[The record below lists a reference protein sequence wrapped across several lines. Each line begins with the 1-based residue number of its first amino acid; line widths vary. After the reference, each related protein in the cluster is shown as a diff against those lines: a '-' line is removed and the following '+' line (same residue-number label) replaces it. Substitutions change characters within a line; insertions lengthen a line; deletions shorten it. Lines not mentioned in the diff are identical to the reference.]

1 MDHFNYH
8 ADGRLLAEETAIED
22 IIKKSGTPAY
32 IYSRATIER
41 HWKAFDEA
49 AGTHP
54 HLICYAVKANS
65 NLGVLNIMARLG
77 SGFDI
82 VSVGELLRV
91 IQAGGD
97 PKKVVFSG
105 VGKTEVEIST
115 ALQAGIHCFNVES
128 ISELYRINEVA
139 ESLKT
144 VAPISIRINPNIDA
158 GTHPYISTGLKEN
171 KFGIEIE
178 QALTVYNLAHELP
191 FLDVIGV
198 DCHIGSQLTE
208 ISPFLEA
215 LDKLLMLIDDLA
227 TQGIIIKHLDL
238 GGGLGV
244 PYNGEKP
251 PEPAE
256 YMKAII
262 ERMNGRQLK
271 LIFEPGRA
279 IMANAGILVSKI
291 EFLKLNDH
299 KNFAI
304 IDAAMNDL
312 IRPALYSAWQN
323 IIPINNQLD
332 DPENRPTRVYDIVGP
347 ICETGDFLGKE
358 RELSIAEG
366 DYLAIRSAGAYGA
379 TMSSNYNSRCRPA
392 EIMVDG
398 NKAFVVREREEHR
411 ELWKGEHVLP

>member
-1 MDHFNYH
+1 MDHFNYQN
-8 ADGRLLAEETAIED
+8 DGRLFVEGLPVEQV
-22 IIKKSGTPAY
+22 IKKAGTPAY

-41 HWKAFDEA
+41 HWNGFDKA
-49 AGTHP
+49 AGDHP

-65 NLGVLNIMARLG
+65 NLGVLNLMARLG

-105 VGKTEVEIST
+105 VGKTEVEIAT
-115 ALQAGIHCFNVES
+115 ALQADILCFNIES
-128 ISELYRINEVA
+128 ISELYRINSVA
-139 ESLKT
+139 QSLNKK
-144 VAPISIRINPNIDA
+144 ASISIRINPNIDA

-171 KFGIEIE
+171 KFGIETE
-178 QALTVYNLAHELP
+178 QALTVYHLANELE
-191 FLDVIGV
+191 FIEIKGV

-208 ISPFLEA
+208 IEPFIEA
-215 LDKLLMLIDDLA
+215 LDKLLALIDQLQE
-227 TQGIIIKHLDL
+227 QGITISHLDL

-244 PYNGEKP
+244 PYDKETP
-251 PEPAE
+251 PEPTE
-256 YMKAII
+256 YMNAII
-262 ERMNGRQLK
+262 KRMGERKLK

-279 IMANAGILVSKI
+279 IMANAGVLVMKV

-304 IDAAMNDL
+304 VDAAMNDL

-323 IIPINNQLD
+323 IIPLNNSFTGNV
-332 DPENRPTRVYDIVGP
+332 ERPLRTYDIVGP
-347 ICETGDFLGKE
+347 ICETGDFLGKK
-358 RELSIAEG
+358 RELALAEG
-366 DYLAIRSAGAYGA
+366 DYLVVRSAGAYGS

-392 EIMVDG
+392 EVMVDG
-398 NKAFVVREREEHR
+398 EKAFVIREREEHR
-411 ELWKGEHVLP
+411 DLWAGEHVLP

>member
-1 MDHFNYH
+1 MDHFNYQN
-8 ADGRLLAEETAIED
+8 DGRLFVEGLPIEK
-22 IIKKSGTPAY
+22 IIEKAGTPAY

-41 HWKAFDEA
+41 HWNAFDKA
-49 AGTHP
+49 AGKHP

-65 NLGVLNIMARLG
+65 NLGVLNLMARLG

-105 VGKTEVEIST
+105 VAKTEVEIAT
-115 ALQAGIHCFNVES
+115 ALQAGIHCFNIES
-128 ISELYRINEVA
+128 ISELYRINSVA
-139 ESLKT
+139 DSLQIK
-144 VAPISIRINPNIDA
+144 APISIRINPNIDA

-171 KFGIEIE
+171 KFGIDIE
-178 QALTVYNLAHELP
+178 SALTVYQLANGLES
-191 FLDVIGV
+191 IEIKGV

-208 ISPFLEA
+208 IEPFLEA
-215 LDKLLMLIDDLA
+215 LEKLLELIDQLEEN
-227 TQGIIIKHLDL
+227 GITISHLDL

-244 PYNGEKP
+244 PYDKETP

-262 ERMNGRQLK
+262 EKMGDRKLK

-279 IMANAGILVSKI
+279 IMANAGALVTKV
-291 EFLKLNDH
+291 EFLKINDH

-304 IDAAMNDL
+304 VDAAMNDL
-312 IRPALYSAWQN
+312 IRPSLYSAWQK
-323 IIPINNQLD
+323 IIPINKSKD
-332 DPENRPTRVYDIVGP
+332 EDENRPLRSYDIVGP
-347 ICETGDFLGKE
+347 ICETGDFLGKQ
-358 RELSIAEG
+358 RELALAEG
-366 DYLAIRSAGAYGA
+366 DYLLVRSAGAYGS

-398 NKAFVVREREEHR
+398 DKAFVVREREEHR
-411 ELWKGEHVLP
+411 ELWRGEHVLP